1 MALTFV
7 NQIGAVEGLNQ
18 AAPGTLIP
26 DSFVRWSQDVLFDR
40 AGLIRRR
47 GPFSKF
53 DTFDSSNAI
62 LDVTYPATTGERVLG
77 VFSTYDPNGTPRIG
91 MLVNTTVASQIRTVF
106 RVFSNSFV
114 LLGQEVLVE
123 GDFVEDLSVVSAKP
137 ALGGGLWISLAG
149 SPSLPTQHYQFF
161 WRGGYGAYT
170 VSTPSASVTSATTG
184 TGGFTVVTPTGFDAG
199 HGSLGKEVTVT
210 STTSLSPGMFV
221 YTGDYYLGI
230 IKTIKSATKFEL
242 EKHPFMWTSAYDSN
256 HTGSASGELGNTP
269 GNYTSG
275 VSLTFYSVRPY
286 IHTHGRGLMSL
297 TSTTLVSGLEG
308 SSGEG
313 HWLSAGVLAW
323 YLYRASD
330 NAFIGKVDAVTT
342 NINATIHATAG
353 ITIKGD
359 EYVMAPIVASP
370 RTESIVSNR
379 TAEEFAGLYT
389 AVYAGYQWYGN
400 LANDDANINR
410 VVFSASHEREAVDLS
425 RDSADSI
432 IFPGK
437 SQFRGMGASSTGL
450 LVFLEDRTYIL
461 RGNDRSNFSVEQLV
475 PEGCLCASS
484 IVEYGGGVFWAG
496 KSGIMFYDGA
506 SVRNL
511 TQDNLGLYYTDSLD
525 TFDPEQDRII
535 GFIHKNN
542 LMMTFTSWKSPFG
555 PVRYEPIYAADRLTT
570 SGIADRTLQDF
581 ADSGFTYDDLNTQN
595 NVPIFWDRK
604 ILNTIDSSSA
614 MGVGIKW
621 GNSITNVAR
630 ATGEAT
636 ITTALDHNLIV
647 GDNVIISGVTND
659 SGSFNGSFVVSSIID
674 PSTLLPSTTKFR
686 CANTAGTATVTTVA
700 AVGVSITSVARA
712 AGIATFTTN
721 LAHNLTVGSTVTV
734 SGITNDSSSFN
745 GVFTVVSM
753 PTTTTFTCTNLA
765 GTATVTTVSA
775 TGTIPVLIKP
785 AVTYG
790 TSRALYAATTN
801 IQRYGPLRSNT
812 SITFSVYLPTN
823 ALTTLSN
830 MDFRGAT
837 SIETIFGLKTILGVN
852 SVESS
857 VLRARFIDVHP
868 VYDTNTNGEDELLVE
883 KINIPVTD
891 LVKGP
896 DFYLQ
901 TKHYT
906 VGDPILRK
914 WFRKI
919 MLSML
924 LYDGAIRMDL
934 VDDDDNDSV
943 DINLKK
949 PRYWDVF
956 TELGYDWDYLDT
968 NVFPK
973 ITSPNKSIWL
983 NVESAGITWDEVFTA
998 NFNRYVKRISW
1009 RYSSVGFRLYQLN
1022 NYKKP
1027 YNGTVTR
1034 PTRVEMQGFTVG
1046 FTPLRAG
1053 RV

>member
-1 MALTFV
+1 VALTFV
-7 NQIGAVEGLNQ
+7 NQIGAAEGLNQ

-26 DSFVRWSQDVLFDR
+26 DSFLRWSQDVLFDR

-47 GPFSKF
+47 GPFQKF
-53 DTFDSSNAI
+53 DTFSSSNAV

-77 VFSTYDPNGTPRIG
+77 VFSTYDPVGTPRIG
-91 MLVNTTVASQIRTVF
+91 MIVNTTVASQIRTVF

-114 LLGQEVLVE
+114 LLGQEILVE
-123 GDFVEDLSVVSAKP
+123 GDFVEDLSVVSAKS
-137 ALGGGLWISLAG
+137 ALGGGLWITLAG
-149 SPSLPTQHYQFF
+149 SPSLPSQHYQFF

-170 VSTPSASVTSATTG
+170 VSTPTS
-184 TGGFTVVTPTGFDAG
+184 VVTKTMTANW
-199 HGSLGKEVTVT
+199 TVT
-210 STTSLSPGMFV
+210 DISGARTYSKTITLPNTTDLSVGMFV
-221 YTGDYYLGI
+221 FATANNRYIG
-230 IKTIKSATKFEL
+230 TIKSISGFDITL
-242 EKHPFMWTSAYDSN
+242 EKHPFMWDSAIDN
-256 HTGSASGELGNTP
+256 NGTIIA
-269 GNYTSG
+269 YT
-275 VSLTFYSVRPY
+275 TDIDFNFHSVRPY
-286 IHTHGRGLMSL
+286 VHMHGRGLMSAATTVTTTI
-297 TSTTLVSGLEG
+297 TSGTVGESA
-308 SSGEG
+308 EG
-313 HWLSAGVLAW
+313 HWLSAGIAGW
-323 YLYRASD
+323 NLYRASD
-330 NAFIGKVDAVTT
+330 NFFLGRIQATP
-342 NINATIHATAG
+342 NNAQ
-353 ITIKGD
+353 ITLAYGCNFVIQAD
-359 EYVMAPIVASP
+359 EYIAYPYDNDISFS
-370 RTESIVSNR
+370 TSNSSIVSNR
-379 TAEEFAGLYT
+379 TADEFAGLYT
-389 AVYAGYQWYGN
+389 AIYAGYQWYGN
-400 LANDDANINR
+400 LANDDININR

-525 TFDPEQDRII
+525 TFDPEKDRII

-570 SGIADRTLQDF
+570 PGIADRTLQDF

-630 ATGEAT
+630 TSNVST
-636 ITTALDHNLIV
+636 ITTGLTHNLIV
-647 GDNVIISGVTND
+647 ADSVVVSGVTND
-659 SGSFNGSFVVSSIID
+659 SNSFNGSF
-674 PSTLLPSTTKFR
+674 
-686 CANTAGTATVTTVA
+686 
-700 AVGVSITSVARA
+700 
-712 AGIATFTTN
+712 
-721 LAHNLTVGSTVTV
+721 
-734 SGITNDSSSFN
+734 
-745 GVFTVVSM
+745 TVVSV
-753 PTTTTFTCTNLA
+753 PSTTTFTCANTGANFGPA
-765 GTATVTTVSA
+765 AA
-775 TGTIPVLIKP
+775 TGTIPAL
-785 AVTYG
+785 TYG
-790 TSRALYAATTN
+790 TSRALYATGSN

-857 VLRARFIDVHP
+857 VLRARFIDIHP

-883 KINIPVTD
+883 KINIPVAD

-914 WFRKI
+914 WFRKV

-943 DINLKK
+943 NINLKK

-956 TELGYDWDYLDT
+956 TELGYDWYYLDT

-983 NVESAGITWDEVFTA
+983 NVESAGITWDDVFTA

-1022 NYKKP
+1022 DYKKP

>member
-1 MALTFV
+1 
-7 NQIGAVEGLNQ
+7 
-18 AAPGTLIP
+18 
-26 DSFVRWSQDVLFDR
+26 
-40 AGLIRRR
+40 
-47 GPFSKF
+47 
-53 DTFDSSNAI
+53 
-62 LDVTYPATTGERVLG
+62 
-77 VFSTYDPNGTPRIG
+77 
-91 MLVNTTVASQIRTVF
+91 
-106 RVFSNSFV
+106 
-114 LLGQEVLVE
+114 
-123 GDFVEDLSVVSAKP
+123 
-137 ALGGGLWISLAG
+137 
-149 SPSLPTQHYQFF
+149 
-161 WRGGYGAYT
+161 
-170 VSTPSASVTSATTG
+170 
-184 TGGFTVVTPTGFDAG
+184 
-199 HGSLGKEVTVT
+199 
-210 STTSLSPGMFV
+210 
-221 YTGDYYLGI
+221 
-230 IKTIKSATKFEL
+230 
-242 EKHPFMWTSAYDSN
+242 
-256 HTGSASGELGNTP
+256 
-269 GNYTSG
+269 
-275 VSLTFYSVRPY
+275 
-286 IHTHGRGLMSL
+286 
-297 TSTTLVSGLEG
+297 
-308 SSGEG
+308 
-313 HWLSAGVLAW
+313 LSAGIDDW
-323 YLYRASD
+323 NLYRASD
-330 NAFIGKVDAVTT
+330 NFFLGRIKATP
-342 NINATIHATAG
+342 NNAQITLNHACNLVIEA
-353 ITIKGD
+353 D
-359 EYVMAPIVASP
+359 EYIAYPYNKDISFATSNS
-370 RTESIVSNR
+370 SIVSNR
-379 TAEEFAGLYT
+379 TADEFAGLYT
-389 AVYAGYQWYGN
+389 AIYAGYQWYGN
-400 LANDDANINR
+400 LANDDININR

-542 LMMTFTSWKSPFG
+542 LIMTFTSWKSPFG

-604 ILNTIDSSSA
+604 ILNTIDSSSG

-621 GNSITNVAR
+621 GNSITHVAR
-630 ATGEAT
+630 ASNEA
-636 ITTALDHNLIV
+636 IVTTALDHNLIIGNSV
-647 GDNVIISGVTND
+647 VISGVTND

-674 PSTLLPSTTKFR
+674 PSTGLPSTTKFR

-721 LAHNLTVGSTVTV
+721 FAHNLTVGSTVTV

-753 PTTTTFTCTNLA
+753 PTTTTFTCANLA

-790 TSRALYAATTN
+790 TSRALYATGSN

-812 SITFSVYLPTN
+812 SITFSIYLPTN

-837 SIETIFGLKTILGVN
+837 SIETVFGLKTILGVN
-852 SVESS
+852 SVENI
-857 VLRARFIDVHP
+857 VVPAAPAPVTYDLRAKFIDIHP

-883 KINIPVTD
+883 KINVPVTD

-919 MLSML
+919 MISML

-956 TELGYDWDYLDT
+956 TELGYDWYYLDT

-983 NVESAGITWDEVFTA
+983 NVESAGITWDNVFTA

-1022 NYKKP
+1022 DYKKP

-1053 RV
+1053 RT

>member
-7 NQIGAVEGLNQ
+7 NQIGAAEGLNQ

-26 DSFVRWSQDVLFDR
+26 DSFLRWSQDVLFDR

-47 GPFSKF
+47 GPFQKF
-53 DTFDSSNAI
+53 DTFSSSNAV

-77 VFSTYDPNGTPRIG
+77 VFSTYDPVGTPRIG
-91 MLVNTTVASQIRTVF
+91 MIVNTTVASQIRTVF

-123 GDFVEDLSVVSAKP
+123 GDFVEDLSVVSAKS
-137 ALGGGLWISLAG
+137 ALGGGLWITLAG
-149 SPSLPTQHYQFF
+149 SPSLPSQHYQFF

-170 VSTPSASVTSATTG
+170 VGTPTSVVSKTMTANWVVTSISGARTYSKTITLPNTT
-184 TGGFTVVTPTGFDAG
+184 D
-199 HGSLGKEVTVT
+199 
-210 STTSLSPGMFV
+210 LSVGMFV
-221 YTGDYYLGI
+221 FATANNRYIGT
-230 IKTIKSATKFEL
+230 IKTISGSDIVL
-242 EKHPFMWTSAYDSN
+242 EKHPFMWDSSIDDNGTITAYTTDIDFN
-256 HTGSASGELGNTP
+256 FH
-269 GNYTSG
+269 
-275 VSLTFYSVRPY
+275 SVRPY
-286 IHTHGRGLMSL
+286 VHMHGRGLMSAATTATTTI
-297 TSTTLVSGLEG
+297 TSGTVGESA
-308 SSGEG
+308 EG
-313 HWLSAGVLAW
+313 HWLSAGIAGW
-323 YLYRASD
+323 NLYRASD
-330 NAFIGKVDAVTT
+330 NFFLGRIQATP
-342 NINATIHATAG
+342 NNAQ
-353 ITIKGD
+353 ITLAHGCNFVIEAD
-359 EYVMAPIVASP
+359 EYVAYPYDKNISFATTNSSIVA
-370 RTESIVSNR
+370 NR

-400 LANDDANINR
+400 LANDDININR

-542 LMMTFTSWKSPFG
+542 LIMTFTSWKSPFG
-555 PVRYEPIYAADRLTT
+555 PVRYEPIYSADRLTT
-570 SGIADRTLQDF
+570 PGIADRTLQDF

-614 MGVGIKW
+614 MGVSIKW
-621 GNSITNVAR
+621 GNSITNVSR
-630 ATGEAT
+630 TSNVST
-636 ITTALDHNLIV
+636 ITTGLTHNLIV
-647 GDNVIISGVTND
+647 GDSVVVSGVTND
-659 SGSFNGSFVVSSIID
+659 SNSFNGSFIVVSV
-674 PSTLLPSTTKFR
+674 PS
-686 CANTAGTATVTTVA
+686 
-700 AVGVSITSVARA
+700 
-712 AGIATFTTN
+712 
-721 LAHNLTVGSTVTV
+721 
-734 SGITNDSSSFN
+734 
-745 GVFTVVSM
+745 
-753 PTTTTFTCTNLA
+753 TTTFTCANTGSNFGPA
-765 GTATVTTVSA
+765 AA
-775 TGTIPVLIKP
+775 TGTIPAL
-785 AVTYG
+785 TYG
-790 TSRALYAATTN
+790 TSRALYAATSN

-857 VLRARFIDVHP
+857 VLRARFIDIHP

-883 KINIPVTD
+883 KLNIPVTD

-1053 RV
+1053 RT

>member
-114 LLGQEVLVE
+114 LLGQEVLVS

-161 WRGGYGAYT
+161 WRGGYGGYT

-184 TGGFTVVTPTGFDAG
+184 TGGFTVVTPTGFDAS

-230 IKTIKSATKFEL
+230 IKTIKSATTFEL
-242 EKHPFMWTSAYDSN
+242 EKHPFMWTIGYDSN

-275 VSLTFYSVRPY
+275 VSLNFYSVRPY

-297 TSTTLVSGLEG
+297 TGTTLVSGLEG

-313 HWLSAGVLAW
+313 HWLSAGVLTW

-330 NAFIGKVDAVTT
+330 NAFIGKVNAVTT
-342 NINATIHATAG
+342 NIDATIHATAG

-370 RTESIVSNR
+370 RTESIVANR

-410 VVFSASHEREAVDLS
+410 VTFSASHEREAVDLS

-542 LMMTFTSWKSPFG
+542 LIMTFTSWKSPFG

-570 SGIADRTLQDF
+570 TGISERTLQDF

-604 ILNTIDSSSA
+604 ILNTVDSSSG

-630 ATGEAT
+630 NASNVATF
-636 ITTALDHNLIV
+636 TTGLAHNLIV
-647 GDNVIISGVTND
+647 ADSVVVSGVTNN
-659 SGSFNGSFVVSSIID
+659 SNSFNGSFTVLSV
-674 PSTLLPSTTKFR
+674 PS
-686 CANTAGTATVTTVA
+686 A
-700 AVGVSITSVARA
+700 
-712 AGIATFTTN
+712 
-721 LAHNLTVGSTVTV
+721 
-734 SGITNDSSSFN
+734 
-745 GVFTVVSM
+745 
-753 PTTTTFTCTNLA
+753 TTFTCANTGSSFSSA
-765 GTATVTTVSA
+765 AA
-775 TGTIPVLIKP
+775 TGTIPAL
-785 AVTYG
+785 TYG
-790 TSRALYAATTN
+790 TSRALYATGSN

-812 SITFSVYLPTN
+812 SITFSIYLPTN
-823 ALTTLSN
+823 ALTTISN

-837 SIETIFGLKTILGVN
+837 SIETVFGLKTILGVN
-852 SVESS
+852 SVENIVVNTSPPS
-857 VLRARFIDVHP
+857 VTYDLRAKFIDIHP

-883 KINIPVTD
+883 KINVPVTD

-973 ITSPNKSIWL
+973 ITSPNKSTWQ
-983 NVESAGITWDEVFTA
+983 NAESAGITWDNVFTA

-1022 NYKKP
+1022 DYKKP